1 MIPGSMIFFFF
12 IFKSLEIKLLDSAL
26 RYVRNKLIRYP
37 DWLTGPCTPPLARFV
52 RSWISFWI
60 QRQHHH
66 NLHYHHFILILT
78 LLCLIITKSKCHQP
92 TRSPDKRP
100 PRQFQR
106 DVWQDRDSS
115 SPDPSDERDS
125 ENADGQVMMVM
136 PAVKKSTCKE
146 RMSSRLVADV
156 IESVDSSSKWWLDLS
171 MKVPKVLKNHYAPF
185 WSLHWSVKNG
195 QFSLKLSVLRWTDQ
209 RTTKTKN
216 EIGKAVSHG

>member
-1 MIPGSMIFFFF
+1 MIPGSMIFVFF
-12 IFKSLEIKLLDSAL
+12 IFKSLEIKLLDSDL
-26 RYVRNKLIRYP
+26 GYVRNKLIRYP

-52 RSWISFWI
+52 RSWISFWF
-60 QRQHHH
+60 QRQHHHHNGHHYH
-66 NLHYHHFILILT
+66 NLHYHHYTLILI
-78 LLCLIITKSKCHQP
+78 LLCLIITKSKYHQL
-92 TRSPDKRP
+92 TRPPDKRP
-100 PRQFQR
+100 IRQFRR

-171 MKVPKVLKNHYAPF
+171 
-185 WSLHWSVKNG
+185 
-195 QFSLKLSVLRWTDQ
+195 
-209 RTTKTKN
+209 
-216 EIGKAVSHG
+216 I